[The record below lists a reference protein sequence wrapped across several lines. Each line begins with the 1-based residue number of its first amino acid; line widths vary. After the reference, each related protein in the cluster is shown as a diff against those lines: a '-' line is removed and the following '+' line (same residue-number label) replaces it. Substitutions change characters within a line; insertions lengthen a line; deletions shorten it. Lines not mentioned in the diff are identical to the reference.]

1 VQCGSTILVD
11 VADPVCPLV
20 TTPGLPLRIGDLGPS
35 VRDLHR
41 RLSTMDHTDP
51 GDLDVYDACTVS
63 CVRSF
68 QSRRGIVVDGI
79 CGPQTWATLIE
90 AGHQLGDRMIYLR
103 SPMYRGDD
111 VMQLQQQLGA
121 LGFDA
126 GWVDGIFGPD
136 TEAALRDFQQ
146 NQGLTPDGILGRDTV
161 TCLAHLRGR
170 ISGSKTVAEVRET
183 ESLRTESGIVD
194 GRRLVIGES
203 GGIPAVVDGLAR
215 RLRVDGAQVLALHHP
230 DLSGQARSAN
240 RWEGG
245 VYIGLT
251 LATEDLSVAY
261 FATDGFESAGGH
273 SLASRCAA
281 RLGLLLETD
290 LPAAGLRLPIL
301 RETRMPAIWCRLG
314 SPSLVVERSASIVTA
329 LRVVVSEWCADP
341 LREF

>member
-1 VQCGSTILVD
+1 MGSD
-11 VADPVCPLV
+11 
-20 TTPGLPLRIGDLGPS
+20 DL
-35 VRDLHR
+35 
-41 RLSTMDHTDP
+41 
-51 GDLDVYDACTVS
+51 GDLDVYDSDTVES
-63 CVRSF
+63 VRSF
-68 QSRRGIVVDGI
+68 QSRRGIVVDGL

-111 VMQLQQQLGA
+111 VTQLQHQLGA

-126 GWVDGIFGPD
+126 GWVDGIFGSA

-170 ISGSKTVAEVRET
+170 SSGSKTVAEVREA
-183 ESLRTESGIVD
+183 ESLRTGSGIVE

-230 DLSGQARSAN
+230 DLSVQAKSAN
-240 RWEGG
+240 DWDGG
-245 VYIGLT
+245 VYIGII
-251 LATEDLSVAY
+251 LATEDFSIAY
-261 FATDGFESAGGH
+261 FATEGFESAGGH
-273 SLASRCAA
+273 SLANRCAMQM
-281 RLGLLLETD
+281 GLVLDAD

-301 RETRMPAIWCRLG
+301 RETRMPAIWCRIG
-314 SPSLVVERSASIVTA
+314 SPSLAVERSALIINT
-329 LRVVVSEWCADP
+329 LRGVITDWCADP
-341 LREF
+341 LHEF